1 MVVTC
6 EKTTSVG
13 PEWVILASGSCSG
26 RNGQAVV
33 LVMHAGAGHDECG
46 PVLDDRKRVVPVLE
60 EEPMAKVWDCSG
72 HSEDKIR
79 SWSHL
84 STKGLRERG

>member
-26 RNGQAVV
+26 RNG
-33 LVMHAGAGHDECG
+33 HGECG
-46 PVLDDRKRVVPVLE
+46 PVLDDGKRVVPELE

-72 HSEDKIR
+72 HSEDKVR
-79 SWSHL
+79 SWSHFEVTRR
-84 STKGLRERG
+84 S